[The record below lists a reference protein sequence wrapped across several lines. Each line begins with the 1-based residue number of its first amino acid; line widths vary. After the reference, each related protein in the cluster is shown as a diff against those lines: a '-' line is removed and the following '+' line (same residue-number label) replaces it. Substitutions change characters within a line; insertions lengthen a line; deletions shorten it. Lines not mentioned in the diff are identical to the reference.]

1 MKIKPLIK
9 DFIKP
14 EYKRDM
20 SGGLDLYIQED
31 VTLRVGA
38 DNVINLGFAAEVPEG
53 HVALLIPRS
62 STGMKGLY
70 LQNTVGVIDA
80 DYRGEWIAHVVIDEI
95 NSFGK
100 NDTPAIWGN
109 TITLKKGERALQAL
123 IVPVKQETIDIVDE
137 LSITSRG
144 DGGFGSTGK

>member
-14 EYKRDM
+14 EYKKDM

-31 VTLRVGA
+31 VTLRVGV

-53 HVALLIPRS
+53 HVALLVPRS
-62 STGMKGLY
+62 SAGIKGLR

-80 DYRGEWIAHVVIDEI
+80 DYRGEWIAHIVIDEI
-95 NSFGK
+95 NSYGKDDTPVIWGK
-100 NDTPAIWGN
+100 N
-109 TITLKKGERALQAL
+109 ITLKRGERALQAL
-123 IVPVKQETIDIVDE
+123 IVPVRKETIDIVDE
-137 LSITSRG
+137 LSITDRG